1 VNAVINTAIPQG
13 GNAMKHSISTLA
25 LATLFAI
32 ASLAQAHAQSH
43 VSQVNVPFAFSC
55 GSEHFPAGTYTIST
69 LDKFPFI
76 ASLSSGAKLPACRA
90 MIESMST
97 SASTDRPGYVV
108 FRKYGGNYFLAEDHT
123 IGGVTIRFGK
133 SEKERSVAREYA
145 QSQMHPGQVQL
156 ALLNDAA
163 PGR

>member
-1 VNAVINTAIPQG
+1 
-13 GNAMKHSISTLA
+13 MKHSIHTIA
-25 LATLFAI
+25 FATLVTI
-32 ASLAQAHAQSH
+32 ASLTQAHAQSH

-76 ASLSSGAKLPACRA
+76 ASLSSGTKLPARRA
-90 MIESMST
+90 MIESAST

-123 IGGVTIRFGK
+123 VDGITIRFGK
-133 SEKERSVAREYA
+133 SENERRVAREYA
-145 QSQMHPGQVQL
+145 LNQTNPGLVQL
-156 ALLNDAA
+156 AAM
-163 PGR
+163 GK

>member
-1 VNAVINTAIPQG
+1 
-13 GNAMKHSISTLA
+13 MKHSISTLA
-25 LATLFAI
+25 LAVLVAV
-32 ASLAQAHAQSH
+32 ASLTQAHAQSH

-76 ASLSSGAKLPACRA
+76 ASLSSGAKLPARRA

-123 IGGVTIRFGK
+123 IDGVTIRFGK

-145 QSQMHPGQVQL
+145 QSQMHPGRVQL